1 MTFQQLGISKSRCDR
16 LIAKQIEQPTE
27 IQTRAIPLVLDG
39 KDIVAKAQTG
49 TGKTLAFVLPM
60 LEKIDVALLRIQ
72 GLIITPTR
80 ELALQITKEVQNL
93 TGGPLEPNVLA
104 VYGGQDVGKQIKKL
118 KNDIHLVIGT
128 PGRLLDHL
136 HQGTIDLSDVSMLVL
151 DEADQMLHI
160 GFLSEVEDIIHQTP
174 DNRQTMLFSATMP
187 KEIRRL
193 ARAYM
198 SNPKDIYIKT
208 EQVTVKEI
216 QQIIVETTDRA
227 KQDTLCHILLEEQPF
242 LGMIFCRTRRRVS
255 KLNDSLQTQGFLV
268 DELHGGLSQA
278 KRERVL
284 ERFRKAELQY
294 LIATD
299 VAARGLDVDGVTH
312 VFNYDVPLD
321 AESYIHRIGRTGR
334 AGEHGLAVTFIAPKD
349 RDYVNII
356 EKGIDMKIPKKPT
369 SVMHSKKLN
378 NNKTNSAASKFKKPA
393 SSSLDSKKHHRKRP
407 KKRSG
412 DFTRSKQKR

>member
-16 LIAKQIEQPTE
+16 LITMQIEKPTE
-27 IQTRAIPLVLDG
+27 IQARAIPLVLDG

-60 LEKIDVALLRIQ
+60 LEKIDVALLHIQ

-80 ELALQITKEVQNL
+80 ELALQITKEVQKL
-93 TGGPLEPNVLA
+93 TEGRLDPNVLA
-104 VYGGQDVGKQIKKL
+104 IYGGQDVVKQINKL
-118 KNDIHLVIGT
+118 KNDIHLAIGT

-136 HQGTIDLSDVSMLVL
+136 RQGTIDLSNVSMLVL

-160 GFLSEVEDIIHQTP
+160 GFLSEVEDIIHQTSE
-174 DNRQTMLFSATMP
+174 NRQTMLFSATMP

-227 KQDTLCHILLEEQPF
+227 KQDTLCHMLLEEQPF

-255 KLNDSLQTQGFLV
+255 KLNDSLQSQGFLV

-356 EKGIDMKIPKKPT
+356 EKGIDMKIPKKST

-378 NNKTNSAASKFKKPA
+378 NNKINSTSKFKKTT

>member
-16 LIAKQIEQPTE
+16 LITMQIEKPTE
-27 IQTRAIPLVLDG
+27 IQARAIPLVLDG

-60 LEKIDVALLRIQ
+60 LEKIDVALLHIQ

-80 ELALQITKEVQNL
+80 ELALQITKEVQKL
-93 TGGPLEPNVLA
+93 TEGRLDPNVLA
-104 VYGGQDVGKQIKKL
+104 IYGGQDVVKQKNKL

-136 HQGTIDLSDVSMLVL
+136 RQGTIDLSNVSMLVL

-160 GFLSEVEDIIHQTP
+160 GFLSEVEDIIHQTSE
-174 DNRQTMLFSATMP
+174 NRQTMLFSATMP

-193 ARAYM
+193 ARTYM
-198 SNPKDIYIKT
+198 SNPRDIYVKT

-216 QQIIVETTDRA
+216 QQFIVETTDRT
-227 KQDTLCHILLEEQPF
+227 KQDTLCQMLLDEQPF
-242 LGMIFCRTRRRVS
+242 LGMIFCRTKRRVS
-255 KLNDSLQTQGFLV
+255 KLNESLQSRGFLA

-334 AGEHGLAVTFIAPKD
+334 AGGHGLAVTFIAPKD
-349 RDYVNII
+349 RDHVNII
-356 EKGIDMKIPKKPT
+356 EKGIDMKIPKKAA
-369 SVMHSKKLN
+369 SVINYNEK
-378 NNKTNSAASKFKKPA
+378 AIRASKFKKTT
-393 SSSLDSKKHHRKRP
+393 SSSFNSKKRHKKRP
-407 KKRSG
+407 KKRPG
-412 DFTRSKQKR
+412 DFTRSKQKK